1 MTKTEMKKIAR
12 GIAEQHFYCDDEC
25 KIVWEPFEFWE
36 KEKLRYQVKD
46 LAESIYN
53 AMLRAKDSK

>member
-1 MTKTEMKKIAR
+1 MTKVEMKKIAR

-25 KIVWEPFEFWE
+25 KIAWEPFEFWD

-53 AMLRAKDSK
+53 AMLRARDSK